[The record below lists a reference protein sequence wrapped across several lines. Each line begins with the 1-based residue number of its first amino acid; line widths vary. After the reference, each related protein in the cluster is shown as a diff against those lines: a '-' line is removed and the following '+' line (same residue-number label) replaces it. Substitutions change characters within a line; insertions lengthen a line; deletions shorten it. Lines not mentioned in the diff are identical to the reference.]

1 MHGFLQRAG
10 AGAIRIK
17 AVSAEFLHLKGLP
30 LPDAVSVLD
39 ANLCPPAL
47 ELPSPPSIVHDLFM
61 ISTSREMVKE
71 LSDNFDTAAQGIRS
85 TWQNKYRSLTSDLD
99 SMPLADVSAPTNL
112 YRMIQ
117 STYNQQISRLKENH
131 LRIARSIPDSDA
143 SKATP
148 FNEFQNKRARTR
160 KIGLNAAGYAVYDR
174 EEVPRLEDVVDLSQ
188 PNPTGIDTFS
198 EESDTD
204 VSEVLYETVYES
216 TSDDACDLLVEP
228 LPRRRE
234 HVFDSPVPAFVYP
247 VKYPPP
253 RKLVAA
259 EKFKT
264 IWPRNKPHFP
274 RMRVAHMTVDQLAD
288 EFAQLSVKPR
298 LVRAC
303 VPVTDVANLKSL
315 LRRHPPTARPDR
327 RSATMSYMN
336 LPSDAPMESFLP
348 APCTPRPACRL
359 RLKPAAVT
367 AAVEAPIDFALAS
380 PASLV
385 CPSTETPTGNRKFPK
400 LRTRDTSFW
409 KAYRD
414 VDVFALTPA
423 SSFSRTTGT
432 PSRTVTTPVSQP
444 TAAPAPSRKRSREE
458 EPAAVVPAPA
468 KKSRTAPKPSLPH
481 RRPTHAPVN
490 TDRVRVRPTVPSAPA
505 HAPVNTDRVRVR
517 PAAPPAPVMRTP
529 TRRERTAS
537 WVSSQPRTPSSAST
551 ASTPSV
557 ATPSSHYG
565 SLDPSVY
572 DDDAPFPAYE
582 PTDTYRKMH
591 TDVPVYPPA
600 VFI

>member
-1 MHGFLQRAG
+1 MVMAFVQRVRLLKQHFLNKQTQ
-10 AGAIRIK
+10 
-17 AVSAEFLHLKGLP
+17 E
-30 LPDAVSVLD
+30 
-39 ANLCPPAL
+39 
-47 ELPSPPSIVHDLFM
+47 
-61 ISTSREMVKE
+61 
-71 LSDNFDTAAQGIRS
+71 AQDKK
-85 TWQNKYRSLTSDLD
+85 Q
-99 SMPLADVSAPTNL
+99 
-112 YRMIQ
+112 
-117 STYNQQISRLKENH
+117 
-131 LRIARSIPDSDA
+131 
-143 SKATP
+143 P
-148 FNEFQNKRARTR
+148 FNMSYRKLFEHVFARNPAPSTAEKDLLAAKSGMTRNQVENWFQNKRSRTR
-160 KIGLNAAGYAVYDR
+160 QLGTNAAGIMTYDMAQDFTKASGS
-174 EEVPRLEDVVDLSQ
+174 VDVGSIAACTSHSNERQSTNATLGQDIFDSCSEASDSDLS
-188 PNPTGIDTFS
+188 
-198 EESDTD
+198 
-204 VSEVLYETVYES
+204 EVNYETLYES
-216 TSDDACDLLVEP
+216 TSDDACDLPVKA

-253 RKLVAA
+253 RKLIAA

-264 IWPRNKPHFP
+264 IWPRNKPTFP
-274 RMRVAHMTVDQLAD
+274 RMRVAHLTVDQLAD

-298 LVRAC
+298 LVRAR
-303 VPVTDVANLKSL
+303 VPVSSVANLKSP

-327 RSATMSYMN
+327 RSATMSYMT

-348 APCTPRPACRL
+348 ATRTPRTTCRL

-367 AAVEAPIDFALAS
+367 AAVEDPIDFALAS

-385 CPSTETPTGNRKFPK
+385 RPSAETPTGNRKFPK

-423 SSFSRTTGT
+423 RSFSRTTST
-432 PSRTVTTPVSQP
+432 PSRTVTSPVSQP

-458 EPAAVVPAPA
+458 EPAAAVPAPA
-468 KKSRTAPKPSLPH
+468 KKSRKAPKPSLPH

-490 TDRVRVRPTVPSAPA
+490 TDRVRVRSTAPSALA

-582 PTDTYRKMH
+582 LTDTYRKMH